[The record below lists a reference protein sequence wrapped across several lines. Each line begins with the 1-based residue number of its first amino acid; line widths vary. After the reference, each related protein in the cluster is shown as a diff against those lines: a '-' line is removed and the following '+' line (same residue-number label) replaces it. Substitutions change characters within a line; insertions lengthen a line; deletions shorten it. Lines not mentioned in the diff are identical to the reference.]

1 MTQNFG
7 AEIIRNVGSAKLD
20 LGTILGR
27 KGKRMLSACCVLY
40 FFRNE
45 IQERLLSLRTSSLPM
60 ELVKVM
66 ILKE

>member
-7 AEIIRNVGSAKLD
+7 AEIIRNVGSANLD
-20 LGTILGR
+20 LGTNLGR
-27 KGKRMLSACCVLY
+27 KGKGMLSACCVLY

-45 IQERLLSLRTSSLPM
+45 IQERLLSLSSLPM

-66 ILKE
+66 ILK

>member
-27 KGKRMLSACCVLY
+27 KGKGMLSACCVLY

-45 IQERLLSLRTSSLPM
+45 IQERLLSLSSLPM

-66 ILKE
+66 ILK